1 MFWNEIKNILPIK
14 AVILSPLDSN
24 IEIPQEMDNN
34 RPSSMVD
41 REIFERQW
49 KYHEGFSSS
58 FASITNST
66 Q

>member
-24 IEIPQEMDNN
+24 IEIPQEMDNT

-41 REIFERQW
+41 REIFERQNFFLN
-49 KYHEGFSSS
+49 EES
-58 FASITNST
+58 
-66 Q
+66 